1 MKHAAC
7 VMMSTSLA
15 AKKRKTVAHMDG
27 VELCQPSLLAP
38 NVPEYCASHTS
49 LVGAYRSAQLD
60 LHAGAACACQ
70 SAQLHQHGADGSA
83 TLNTQV
89 LLAYVNL
96 LKTISM
102 KLTPNLVE
110 LFFHADDGAGEG
122 ASFPLYTEA
131 VKFVSHRC

>member
-1 MKHAAC
+1 MR
-7 VMMSTSLA
+7 STSFA
-15 AKKRKTVAHMDG
+15 TNKRMTVTRMDG
-27 VELCQPSLLAP
+27 IELCQPYLLAP
-38 NVPEYCASHTS
+38 NAPEYCASYTS
-49 LVGAYRSAQLD
+49 LVGAHRSAYLD

-70 SAQLHQHGADGSA
+70 SAHLHQHGADGSA
-83 TLNTQV
+83 TLSTQV

-110 LFFHADDGAGEG
+110 LFFHADDGTGEG

>member
-1 MKHAAC
+1 
-7 VMMSTSLA
+7 
-15 AKKRKTVAHMDG
+15 
-27 VELCQPSLLAP
+27 LL
-38 NVPEYCASHTS
+38 
-49 LVGAYRSAQLD
+49 
-60 LHAGAACACQ
+60 
-70 SAQLHQHGADGSA
+70 
-83 TLNTQV
+83 QV